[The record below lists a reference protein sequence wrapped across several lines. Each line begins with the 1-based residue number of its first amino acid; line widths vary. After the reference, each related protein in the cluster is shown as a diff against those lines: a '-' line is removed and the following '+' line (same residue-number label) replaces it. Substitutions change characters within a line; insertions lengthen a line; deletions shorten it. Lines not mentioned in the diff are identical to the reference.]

1 MGSAAASGYVGRH
14 ILCWR
19 EIFSKRVMIV
29 GIVTVAAISDVWMI
43 CCTLAQSVGTPLPT
57 VEVYRPER
65 AIPRYPASG
74 VPRETGASFPEPDV
88 DGAAPRGSAR
98 LRAVRDALQA
108 MAIRRGALE
117 QLDVRAL
124 ITREFERYDP
134 AYLPHKALRE
144 KRLDALKLKLVSSEK
159 GGKALA
165 CSRRMIIE
173 AEWLLKYTAQ
183 WPKADQQLAAI
194 EDSLRTKDQGFA
206 LRQAPDGSWG
216 TCYHAWFEKI
226 AGTVD
231 ILGDL
236 SMSGDGRPARLQ
248 YPFNMLRRIDR
259 SQVLIPYLYR
269 LQLSQIAKTGVYERE
284 EMNAVEG
291 ALSQFLFKEKLRTLL
306 QANGAAFIDQAYVD
320 AYRRFLDDTQDPILG
335 YWGPWIMSG
344 GEIIR
349 AADLSQTYHTVTYRE
364 GAVNHWP
371 QIIKTTLA
379 IKDLQYPF
387 GWRHHGQ
394 YNNHN
399 NYDVVRILRLGWP
412 YMTSAEIDQA
422 RTEIRAMLKWA
433 LSASITPDGQFRDDP
448 SFYDSVGEVYYYGVS
463 FLVEAGYWNKDGRF
477 WDDDPTHYAGAE
489 DLCRKIRSHL
499 VKLQTNS
506 ITARHALTRLDQSC
520 LAAGNLPRG
529 KRDEPIQD

>member
-1 MGSAAASGYVGRH
+1 
-14 ILCWR
+14 
-19 EIFSKRVMIV
+19 
-29 GIVTVAAISDVWMI
+29 
-43 CCTLAQSVGTPLPT
+43 LPT
-57 VEVYRPER
+57 VEVYTLEGTLLD
-65 AIPRYPASG
+65 YPASEASG
-74 VPRETGASFPEPDV
+74 RPGAYSPEPDFDNGPTRLEAV
-88 DGAAPRGSAR
+88 HEA
-98 LRAVRDALQA
+98 LRA
-108 MAIRRGALE
+108 MAARRGALE
-117 QLDVRAL
+117 HRNVRAL
-124 ITREFERYDP
+124 ITREFEQYDP
-134 AYLPHKALRE
+134 AYLAHRALRE
-144 KRLDALKLKLVSSEK
+144 KHLDALKLRLVSGQK
-159 GGKALA
+159 KGKAFA

-173 AEWLLKYTAQ
+173 AEWLLNYTAE
-183 WPKADQQLAAI
+183 WPKLDQQLKAI
-194 EDSLRTKDQGFA
+194 EHSLATKDQGFA
-206 LRQAPDGSWG
+206 LRQTPDGSWG
-216 TCYHAWFEKI
+216 ACYRAWFEKI
-226 AGTVD
+226 DGTVD
-231 ILGDL
+231 FLGDL
-236 SMSGDGRPARLQ
+236 PAPDDGRPPRLQ
-248 YPFNMLRRIDR
+248 YPFEILQKINS

-269 LQLSQIAKTGVYERE
+269 LQVSQIAKTGIYERE
-284 EMNAVEG
+284 ELNALEG
-291 ALSQFLFKEKLRTLL
+291 ALSQLLFKEKLRTLL
-306 QANGAAFIDQAYVD
+306 QANGAPFIDQPYVD

-433 LSASITPDGQFRDDP
+433 LSESITPDGQFRDDP

-520 LAAGNLPRG
+520 RVGSNPPRE